1 MVHVYRHRYKLKEI
15 KEAYKK
21 GDLWE
26 GCRQTIAVMWD
37 AHGWIWH
44 SYQVE
49 GFENIPD
56 EGGALIVYYHG
67 AIPLDYYY
75 LLAKCILHK
84 GRLIQAVGD
93 RFLFSIPGEW
103 SIRYQLYITSI
114 YFRLEANDGRVP
126 CVPWHCSRMC

>member
-1 MVHVYRHRYKLKEI
+1 VHIYRHRYKLKEI

-93 RFLFSIPGEW
+93 RFLFSIPGE
-103 SIRYQLYITSI
+103 LTMCTSTVLI
-114 YFRLEANDGRVP
+114 VLFRLEANDGSISRVP
-126 CVPWHCSRMC
+126 GDSSRLC